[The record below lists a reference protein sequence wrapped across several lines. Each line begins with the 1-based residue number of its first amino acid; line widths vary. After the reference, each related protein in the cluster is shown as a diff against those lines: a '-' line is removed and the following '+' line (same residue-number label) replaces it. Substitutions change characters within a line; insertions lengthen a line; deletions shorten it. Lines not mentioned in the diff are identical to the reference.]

1 MKKVAVAGGAGYVG
15 GELIRLLV
23 HHPQLELSHISSRSQ
38 AGKKISDVH
47 RDLISLT
54 ELSFSN
60 ELPQD
65 IDVLFV
71 AMGHGKSR
79 DYINSLTL
87 SPDTIII
94 DMSRDYRLKDDAEG
108 YIYGLC
114 ELNKSD
120 ISNAQYIA
128 NPGCFATC
136 IQFAL
141 LPLAAN
147 NQLNAEVHVTAI
159 TGSTGAGQNPIATT
173 HFSWRDSNISIYKP
187 FTHQHLDEI
196 HQSIKQLQPNFDQ
209 EINFIPMRGDFTRGI
224 FASVYLD
231 SHPDEDEVIALYK
244 EYYKNSPFVHVSDA
258 PISVK
263 DAVNTNNGL
272 LHISKHGSK
281 LRIESAIDNLLK
293 GAAGQ
298 AVQNLNLIMGWRE
311 DAGLRLKASAF

>member
-23 HHPQLELSHISSRSQ
+23 HHPQLELSHVSSRSQ

-87 SPDTIII
+87 SPDTVII

-231 SHPDEDEVIALYK
+231 SHLDEDEVIALYK